1 MGALQVEPQS
11 EEAQFE
17 YRPAVGDCQPQMW
30 GEPVRATLTKDLA
43 DQFVHGFEQRQ
54 ACAASHT
61 TTRAK
66 GTATFRLENSLGQT
80 TAHFMLPYGDAQ
92 RPQWEALRQ
101 LAHGERTKWKREM
114 STCLCSIY
122 FSNYLIY
129 IEFNK

>member
-1 MGALQVEPQS
+1 MNKMKYTYVDGRNNQYTLQVDPQS

-17 YRPAVGDCQPQMW
+17 YRPVVGDCQPQMW

-66 GTATFRLENSLGQT
+66 GTATFRLENSSGQT

-92 RPQWEALRQ
+92 RPQCEAFVNSLTANVQ
-101 LAHGERTKWKREM
+101 NGRE
-114 STCLCSIY
+114 
-122 FSNYLIY
+122 
-129 IEFNK
+129 K